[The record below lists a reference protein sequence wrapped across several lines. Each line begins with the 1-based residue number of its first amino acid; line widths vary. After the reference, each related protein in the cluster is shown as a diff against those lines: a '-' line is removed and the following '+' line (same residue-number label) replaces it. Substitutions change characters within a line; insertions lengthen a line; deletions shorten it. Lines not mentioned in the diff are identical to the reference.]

1 MTDRGR
7 SRAYLRELGDD
18 AFQWVDIAHAALHLA
33 ALTRSQPDLE
43 GAKKHLAALDETLK
57 RLVSDNPPDN
67 ANAAA
72 HALANVLARQSGYRG
87 DDQTYDDLQ
96 NADLLCV
103 IERRKGLP
111 VALGILYM
119 HLARSQDWTAYGLS
133 FPGHFLVALEFDGE
147 RTIIDPFHEGVVRTP
162 SELRELL
169 KIVAG
174 QDAEL
179 DQKMFLAVPDRG
191 VLLRLQGNIRLRQV
205 QMGRLTEAA
214 DTLESMLLIAPE
226 HTELWHE
233 FGVLQTE
240 LGNLGAAV
248 LAFGNAVERETRPSR
263 RQEFAAILQQLQ
275 RRLN

>member
-7 SRAYLRELGDD
+7 SRTYLRKLGDD
-18 AFQWVDIAHAALHLA
+18 AEHCVDIAQAALHLA
-33 ALTRSQPDLE
+33 ALTRSQPDLVD
-43 GAKKHLAALDETLK
+43 AKKHLVLLDETLK
-57 RLVSDNPPDN
+57 RLVSDNPPAN

-72 HALANVLARQSGYRG
+72 HALAEVLARQSGYRG

-103 IERRKGLP
+103 IKRRKGLP

-147 RTIIDPFHEGVVRTP
+147 RTIVDPFHEGVVRTP

-169 KIVAG
+169 KMVAG

-191 VLLRLQGNIRLRQV
+191 VLLRLQGNIRLRQM
-205 QMGRLTEAA
+205 QMGRFTEAA

-226 HTELWHE
+226 HAELWHE
-233 FGVLQTE
+233 FGVLQTK

-248 LAFGNAVERETRPSR
+248 LAFENAVERETRSSR

>member
-7 SRAYLRELGDD
+7 SRTYLRKLGDD
-18 AFQWVDIAHAALHLA
+18 AEQCVDIAQAALHLA
-33 ALTRSQPDLE
+33 ALTRSQPDLVD
-43 GAKKHLAALDETLK
+43 AKKHLVLLDETLK
-57 RLVSDNPPDN
+57 RLVSDNPPAN

-72 HALANVLARQSGYRG
+72 HALAEVLARQSGYRG

-103 IERRKGLP
+103 IKRRKGLP

-119 HLARSQDWTAYGLS
+119 HLARSQDWTACGLS

-147 RTIIDPFHEGVVRTP
+147 RTIVDPFHEGVVRTP

-169 KIVAG
+169 KMVAG

-191 VLLRLQGNIRLRQV
+191 VLLRLQGNIRLRQM
-205 QMGRLTEAA
+205 QMGRFTEAA

-226 HTELWHE
+226 HAELWHE
-233 FGVLQTE
+233 FGVLQTK

-248 LAFGNAVERETRPSR
+248 LAFENAVERETRSSR

>member
-7 SRAYLRELGDD
+7 SRTYLRKLGDD
-18 AFQWVDIAHAALHLA
+18 AEQCVDIAQAALHLA
-33 ALTRSQPDLE
+33 ALTRSQPDLVD
-43 GAKKHLAALDETLK
+43 AKKHLVLLDETLK
-57 RLVSDNPPDN
+57 RLVSDNPPAN

-72 HALANVLARQSGYRG
+72 HALAEVLARQSGYRG

-103 IERRKGLP
+103 IKRRKGLP

-147 RTIIDPFHEGVVRTP
+147 RTIVDPFHEGVVRTP

-169 KIVAG
+169 KMVAG

-191 VLLRLQGNIRLRQV
+191 VLLRLQGNIRLRQM
-205 QMGRLTEAA
+205 QMGRFTEAA

-226 HTELWHE
+226 HAELWHE
-233 FGVLQTE
+233 FGVLQTK

-248 LAFGNAVERETRPSR
+248 LAFENAVERETRSSR

>member
-18 AFQWVDIAHAALHLA
+18 AFHCVDIAHAALHLA
-33 ALTRSQPDLE
+33 ALTRLKPNLKD
-43 GAKKHLAALDETLK
+43 AKKHLAALDEALK

-147 RTIIDPFHEGVVRTP
+147 RTIVDPFHEGVVRTP
-162 SELRELL
+162 SELRQLL
-169 KIVAG
+169 KMVAG

-191 VLLRLQGNIRLRQV
+191 VLLRLQGNIRLRQM

-233 FGVLQTE
+233 FGVLQTK
-240 LGNLGAAV
+240 LGNLSAAV

>member
-18 AFQWVDIAHAALHLA
+18 AVQNVDIAQAALHLA
-33 ALTRSQPDLE
+33 ALTRSQPDLRDAE
-43 GAKKHLAALDETLK
+43 KHLAALDATLK
-57 RLVSDNPPDN
+57 GLVLDNPPDN
-67 ANAAA
+67 ADAAA
-72 HALANVLARQSGYRG
+72 HALSDVLARQSGYRG

-147 RTIIDPFHEGVVRTP
+147 RTIVDPFHEGVVRTP
-162 SELRELL
+162 PELRELL
-169 KIVAG
+169 KMVAG

-191 VLLRLQGNIRLRQV
+191 VLLRLQGNIRLRQM

-214 DTLESMLLIAPE
+214 DTIESMLLIAPE
-226 HTELWHE
+226 HAELWHE
-233 FGVLQTE
+233 FGVLQTK

-248 LAFGNAVERETRPSR
+248 LALGNAVERETRPSR

>member
-7 SRAYLRELGDD
+7 SHAYLRELGDN
-18 AFQWVDIAHAALHLA
+18 AVQRVDIARAALHLA
-33 ALTRSQPDLE
+33 ALARSQPDLRNAE
-43 GAKKHLAALDETLK
+43 LHLAELDEALK
-57 RLVSDNPPDN
+57 GLVSENPPKN
-67 ANAAA
+67 AISAA
-72 HALANVLARQSGYRG
+72 HALAGVLARQSGYRG

-119 HLARSQDWTAYGLS
+119 HLARSQDWTAYGLN
-133 FPGHFLVALEFDGE
+133 FPGHFLVALEFDGQ
-147 RTIIDPFHEGVVRTP
+147 RTIVDPFHEGVVRTP
-162 SELRELL
+162 PELRELL
-169 KIVAG
+169 KLVAG

-179 DQKMFLAVPDRG
+179 DQEMFSAVPDRG
-191 VLLRLQGNIRLRQV
+191 VLLRLQSNIRLRQM

-214 DTLESMLLIAPE
+214 VTIESMLLIAPE
-226 HTELWHE
+226 HAELWHE
-233 FGVLQTE
+233 FGVLQTK

-248 LAFGNAVERETRPSR
+248 LAYESAVERETRSSR
-263 RQEFAAILQQLQ
+263 RQQFAAILQQLQ

>member
-7 SRAYLRELGDD
+7 SRAYLRKLGDD
-18 AFQWVDIAHAALHLA
+18 AAQNVDLARAALHLA
-33 ALTRSQPDLE
+33 ALTRSQPDLRDAE
-43 GAKKHLAALDETLK
+43 THLAALEATLK
-57 RLVSDNPPDN
+57 DLVLDNPPDN
-67 ANAAA
+67 ADDAA
-72 HALANVLARQSGYRG
+72 HALADVLARQSGYRG

-119 HLARSQDWTAYGLS
+119 HLARSQDWTAYGLN
-133 FPGHFLVALEFDGE
+133 FPGHFLVALEFHGD
-147 RTIIDPFHEGVVRTP
+147 RTIVDPFHEGVVRTP
-162 SELRELL
+162 PELRELL
-169 KIVAG
+169 KMVAG

-179 DQKMFLAVPDRG
+179 NQEMFLAVPDKG
-191 VLLRLQGNIRLRQV
+191 VLLRLQSNIRLRQM

-214 DTLESMLLIAPE
+214 HTIESMLLIAPE
-226 HTELWHE
+226 HAELWHE
-233 FGVLQTE
+233 FGALQTK

-248 LAFGNAVERETRPSR
+248 SAFETAVGRETRPSR
-263 RQEFAAILQQLQ
+263 RREFAAILQQLR

>member
-18 AFQWVDIAHAALHLA
+18 AVQNVDIAQAAIHLA
-33 ALTRSQPDLE
+33 ALTRSQPDLRDAE
-43 GAKKHLAALDETLK
+43 KHLAALDATLK
-57 RLVSDNPPDN
+57 GLVLDNPPEN
-67 ANAAA
+67 ADAAA
-72 HALANVLARQSGYRG
+72 YALADVLARQSGYHG

-103 IERRKGLP
+103 IKRRKGLP

-119 HLARSQDWTAYGLS
+119 HLARGQGWNAYGLN
-133 FPGHFLVALEFDGE
+133 FPGHFLVALEFNGE
-147 RTIIDPFHEGVVRTP
+147 RTIVDPFHEGVVRTLP
-162 SELRELL
+162 ELRELL
-169 KIVAG
+169 KMVAG

-179 DQKMFLAVPDRG
+179 NQEMFLAVPDRG
-191 VLLRLQGNIRLRQV
+191 VLLRLQSNIRLRQM

-214 DTLESMLLIAPE
+214 DTIESMLLIAPE
-226 HTELWHE
+226 HAELWHE
-233 FGVLQTE
+233 FGVLQTQ

-248 LAFGNAVERETRPSR
+248 SAFETAVGRETRPSR
-263 RQEFAAILQQLQ
+263 RQEFAVILQQLR